1 VEEFKVEVEV
11 LMNMEL
17 AIESFPETVEVS
29 SKLIEPEK
37 TDNLLSFDEKQK
49 LEGDSAFQEKSKRK
63 KKSI

>member
-1 VEEFKVEVEV
+1 VQITGTAISLIAREEEFKVEVEV

-37 TDNLLSFDEKQK
+37 TDNLLSFDEKNK
-49 LEGDSAFQEKSKRK
+49 TRG
-63 KKSI
+63 

>member
-37 TDNLLSFDEKQK
+37 TDNLLSF
-49 LEGDSAFQEKSKRK
+49 
-63 KKSI
+63 